1 MRFEALLEKK
11 EAKQIYLMKQLIIAG
26 GKMNIRDVRE
36 LLNLSKKSTDNYI
49 DELIETFQSFGDR
62 CRITYDGTEVV
73 FTKAADFSLE
83 EAERNFY
90 LSSPKYQILMY
101 LLEEKEINPIRLTQE
116 LRISES
122 SLSRKIRD
130 LNQILKEFDLR
141 IWQGKMIG
149 EESQIRYFYFQL
161 LWYLEQGYEQ
171 SSSREVHIIESLERG
186 LNLDF
191 MPVAKQ
197 RILLWLRI
205 TKKRITVPDPQFT
218 QFKSQFAPYK
228 KDPLYLRLV
237 PIVRRSFSFYA
248 VEIKEEE
255 AMLHFVFLA
264 GMSVLSQE
272 DFYAYSLQRSRL
284 TPAAWCDTVILEKI
298 LRMYASESIRK
309 ELEATC
315 YYYLSQ
321 IHLRL
326 YFFSGDV
333 ETYDRDNIWQLEAT
347 LSTHSIRSYADQ
359 LLKIACENL
368 QIDPNN
374 EENSLLA
381 MTAIK
386 YLSVLTIIDVQVNRE
401 VHVGIAL
408 QIDPL
413 FKAAATN
420 MLMLQLKSLNGV
432 VVEPFDSEKEYDL
445 VITNT
450 SIDLNTTIYRMTELG
465 SAYDL
470 KEIKKLIRQV

>member
-11 EAKQIYLMKQLIIAG
+11 EAKQIHLIKQLIIAG

-36 LLNLSKKSTDNYI
+36 LLGLSKKSTDHYI
-49 DELIETFQSFGDR
+49 DELIEAFKHFGDR
-62 CRITYDGTEVV
+62 CQITYDGAEVT
-73 FTKAADFSLE
+73 FAKAHDFSLE
-83 EAERNFY
+83 EAERSFY
-90 LSSPKYQILMY
+90 LSSSKYQILMY
-101 LLEEKEINPIRLTQE
+101 LLEEQEINPVRLTQE
-116 LRISES
+116 LKISES
-122 SLSRKIRD
+122 SLSRKIKD
-130 LNQILKEFDLR
+130 LNKILNEFGLR

-161 LWYLEQGYEQ
+161 LWYLGQGYEQ
-171 SSSREVHIIESLERG
+171 SSPREVHVIESLQRG

-191 MPVAKQ
+191 MSEAKK
-197 RILLWLRI
+197 RILLWLRV
-205 TKKRITVPDPQFT
+205 TKKRITVPAPQYE
-218 QFKSQFAPYK
+218 QFKAKFEPYK
-228 KDPLYLRLV
+228 KDPLYLKLV
-237 PIVRRSFSFYA
+237 PIIRRSFSFYA

-264 GMSVLSQE
+264 GMSILSQE
-272 DFYAYSLQRSRL
+272 DFHAYSLQRSRL
-284 TPAAWCDTVILEKI
+284 TPTAWCDTVILEKI
-298 LRMYASESIRK
+298 LRMYDPNSIRK

-326 YFFSGDV
+326 YFFTGDV
-333 ETYDRDNIWQLEAT
+333 ETYDRENIWQQEET
-347 LSTHSIRSYADQ
+347 LSTHNIRGYSEQ

-368 QIDPNN
+368 QMSPHD

-386 YLSVLTIIDVQVNRE
+386 YLSVLTIIDVRVSRE

-413 FKAAATN
+413 FTEAATN

-432 VVEPFDSEKEYDL
+432 VVESFDESKTYDL

-450 SIDLNTTIYRMTELG
+450 SIDVNATIYRITELG

-470 KEIKKLIRQV
+470 QEIKK